1 MIESQLIILQQAQ
14 TYLASVTEA
23 QYTEIV
29 SPLFMSSA
37 GSHMRHILDH
47 YKSIINGYPE
57 GVIDYDKRSRGGVIE
72 SSPKAALL
80 LLAEISVF
88 LKSLSLKQL
97 QETIKLS
104 TEISVADK
112 QVAIVDTTVARE
124 IIFVSSHTV
133 HHLATIKHIAQVQG
147 VKVEGGLGIA
157 PATATFL
164 RTNEKTCAH

>member
-1 MIESQLIILQQAQ
+1 MIESQLIILQQVQ

-47 YKSIINGYPE
+47 YKSIINGYPD
-57 GVIDYDKRSRGGVIE
+57 GVIDYDKRSRGGIIE
-72 SSPKAALL
+72 SSPSAANVLV
-80 LLAEISVF
+80 AEICLF
-88 LKSLSLKQL
+88 LKTLSANQL
-97 QETIKLS
+97 AQAIKLS

-112 QVAIVDTTVARE
+112 QVAIVDTTIGRE
-124 IIFVSSHTV
+124 IIFVGSHTV
-133 HHLATIKHIAQVQG
+133 HHLATIKHIAQIQG
-147 VKVEGGLGIA
+147 VEVANNLGIA

-164 RTNEKTCAH
+164 RTSEKQCAH